1 MTQTFGGGYPWAD
14 TVVLLTIITT
24 IYHSC
29 CCHCYHSLLTTIEC
43 SALNPNLNPC
53 HLPSHCWQQLTTP
66 HPPHHILMRV
76 LIVYGWCTAG
86 IHDVWLEPAGAAW
99 WSHDFMGVVRGW
111 LERWASHS
119 VSSAQ
124 CSIWLDQW
132 VSAHIS
138 MVGGWEQQWC
148 MASPLGLMLLVWL
161 EWCWVW
167 WCMAGIPSQHRGVC
181 VSSWLEHW
189 GLRPLLLGAEQQ
201 SRFLSLKTEKGWCLT
216 QPLELT

>member
-1 MTQTFGGGYPWAD
+1 MTQTFGVGYPWAD

-43 SALNPNLNPC
+43 SALNPNLNPSC

-66 HPPHHILMRV
+66 HHPPSYSNASTH
-76 LIVYGWCTAG
+76 C
-86 IHDVWLEPAGAAW
+86 VWLVHCWYSWCMAGACR
-99 WSHDFMGVVRGW
+99 SSMVVSWFHGCSTRMAGT
-111 LERWASHS
+111 LGLSLS
-119 VSSAQ
+119 LISAQ

-181 VSSWLEHW
+181 VSWLEHW
-189 GLRPLLLGAEQQ
+189 GLPLLPGAEQQ